1 MSAEKV
7 REEAR
12 EIIKK
17 YEVNV
22 EVLGKGYFE
31 TKLSKIEAK
40 KSFWVKNKEGEL
52 IKPVLEALFLNQGG
66 SLKELITALASRLNT
81 PTRAIESLV
90 RQLYR
95 RGFLMISRDRYALTF
110 EGTLYLLNLLDAD
123 LKNVVTK
130 KGLRGGCRD
139 E

>member
-1 MSAEKV
+1 MKAQHILKNE
-7 REEAR
+7 
-12 EIIKK
+12 
-17 YEVNV
+17 
-22 EVLGKGYFE
+22 GKEF
-31 TKLSKIEAK
+31 
-40 KSFWVKNKEGEL
+40 